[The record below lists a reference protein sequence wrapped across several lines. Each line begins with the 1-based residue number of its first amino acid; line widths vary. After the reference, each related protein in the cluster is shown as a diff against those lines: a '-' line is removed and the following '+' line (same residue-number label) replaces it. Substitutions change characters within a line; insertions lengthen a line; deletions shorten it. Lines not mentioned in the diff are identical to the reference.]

1 MAKAAALVLAAS
13 RIGFGAGYLVA
24 PATAQRWVGGAA
36 RKPGGRLL
44 AQALGARDLA
54 LAGGALQALARDR
67 SGEASTWMLAQV
79 AADGADLAATL
90 SERDALS
97 SDQATL
103 GLGMAAASTLLG
115 LFAAIGL
122 RSRDGA

>member
-1 MAKAAALVLAAS
+1 MAKIAALVLAGS

-24 PATAQRWVGGAA
+24 PGTAQRWVGRAA
-36 RKPGGRLL
+36 QKPGGRLL

-67 SGEASTWMLAQV
+67 PREASTWMLAQV

-90 SERDALS
+90 SERDSLS
-97 SDQATL
+97 RDQAA
-103 GLGMAAASTLLG
+103 LGMGMAGASVALAV
-115 LFAAIGL
+115 FAALGL
-122 RSRDGA
+122 RSRDRG